1 MIRPDCRRGP
11 RKERALENL
20 IFRSRPD
27 ERNACDQ
34 WTLVKDTDDDQDY
47 VVQEHVR
54 LDALLSGKPY
64 LRLVRRM
71 DVTEFLGTDQPAAV
85 KRKLQAILD
94 ERAGGKS

>member
-1 MIRPDCRRGP
+1 
-11 RKERALENL
+11 LENL

-27 ERNACDQ
+27 EHNECDQ
-34 WTLVKDTDDDQDY
+34 WTLVKDADDDQDY

-71 DVTEFLGTDQPAAV
+71 TIAEFLATDQPAAV

-94 ERAGGKS
+94 ERAGAKS

>member
-1 MIRPDCRRGP
+1 
-11 RKERALENL
+11 LENL
-20 IFRSRPD
+20 IFRGRPD

-34 WTLVKDTDDDQDY
+34 WTLVKDADDDQDY

-71 DVTEFLGTDQPAAV
+71 TVAEFLATDQPAAV
-85 KRKLQAILD
+85 KRKLQTILD